1 MTRLFPVPV
10 PGRPVATVSSVPGLS
25 RSVPLPVL
33 FSTSLLAPLAVGPR
47 CRALAEPDVG
57 GTDLV
62 VVPCP
67 VRVRPALVSCSGT
80 GQALRFD

>member
-1 MTRLFPVPV
+1 MRLFLVPV
-10 PGRPVATVSSVPGLS
+10 PGLSVAGVSSVPGLS

-33 FSTSLLAPLAVGPR
+33 FSRPFLPPLAVGPR
-47 CRALAEPDVG
+47 CRAPAEPEVG

-67 VRVRPALVSCSGT
+67 VSVRPTLVSCTGT
-80 GQALRFD
+80 ARP